1 MSGPADGEKPLH
13 EPGKQT
19 QPTEPNDKWT
29 AALEIL
35 SAEERGRFV
44 SAKDTSERDPRDVLA
59 DVLAAANEKKEE
71 CMRRRWKLVIKGRT
85 IILRDVLE
93 KISVWVSKIMTVGD
107 IAIQYDQA
115 NAALPW
121 AAIRLILQTSV
132 NDVEVFGY
140 VLSSIESIA
149 NAIAAGTI
157 FELRYLRRY
166 ESKLD
171 IFTQLSSAVKTLYG
185 AILRYLSAVLQYY
198 SHNTATRLVK
208 SIGTSKADFEE
219 KFKPVE
225 TARKVV
231 WELGQLAEAEKS
243 DWVLA
248 EISGLQDGQKSQAER
263 DQQQFEALGR
273 LLTEIQAPIDR
284 IGIQLNQI
292 QDGLE
297 RETRAKIL
305 RSISNI
311 QYSSHHKSAR
321 KGRLQGSGQWLLQKP
336 EYRAWREDS
345 ASAVLW
351 LHGIPGS
358 GKTKLASLIID
369 DLQNRE
375 NLAFFY
381 CMRNPAEPERGR
393 CDRILA
399 SLVRQLAAGLPNGS
413 ILAPVLTH
421 YEDALSGTC
430 DFEDQTWTSEE
441 SAAVLLELMEE
452 YPAVT
457 IVLDALDEVNQ
468 EDRQELMDILSEIL
482 RDSPNLLKIC
492 ICSRSNI
499 DIALHFEGSPNVY
512 IGSEN
517 SGDISAYI
525 DDRLKTARLLRGQLS
540 KDLHTKI
547 QDKLHEGARGM
558 FRWVD
563 LQIQA
568 LRPLK
573 VAADIE
579 SRLGALPVTLEESYW
594 EIYQEILNS
603 GEHAANLA
611 IFTFR
616 WLLSAKASISM
627 EAFAHIAC
635 YRLQSGSGP
644 GFTVAEITDVCANLI
659 VARSGSFEFA
669 HLSVREFLEGLRERN
684 IQTFLSD
691 FCHESIAVACLQL
704 LCAIPGDHTAELLEL
719 VSSRLSRLDDLE
731 LDVPENEPEA
741 GSVLKVSDN
750 ITHGNPRM
758 KAVDYATRFWVE
770 HVRDCFNKRVEN
782 PLSDLI
788 KSFLLDPLTSE
799 VSPKFKRWCESYQKF
814 RTSDR
819 LGESTKA
826 PHNPIWLAC
835 LHNWFEIVEFL
846 YQNTNS
852 SVDLEEPRRITG
864 YTDFGDIT
872 PLSYGVISE
881 NMRLIECILRCD
893 SNPSLQG
900 SSGRTKNDDGSPLL
914 LAATKGAVEYVT
926 TLLRRGPS
934 LEIQGEALCTAAFHG
949 HFDVLK
955 LLIDHNP
962 EVISQSGYRATFK
975 ACGQGKTDIVR
986 YLLDK
991 GAPTER
997 GVNFVFS
1004 AVFNR
1009 HIDTARFLLERD
1021 MAMRSGDVLSKALIL
1036 AVSHGDEATTDLLL
1050 QHGAYKEPVAV
1061 IRAIRQNTELAAIR
1075 LIKAGFDIRGRHM
1088 EKSRTPLHYAA
1099 EKGFGRAMEAIMEK
1113 AGFQSRLLLNVYD
1126 GERQTPLHIAAA
1138 AGHVS
1143 CLQILLKHGADVL
1156 AEDGEGRIP
1165 LDLAETRGREACES
1179 LIRARMVLLLE
1190 ELQREKEKRQ
1200 NSTMVFLPAASS
1212 GDQTETGKPGGTT
1225 SVTEKE
1231 QKQEQEGIV
1240 SET

>member
-1 MSGPADGEKPLH
+1 MSGPADWEKPLH

-19 QPTEPNDKWT
+19 QPTEPKDKWA
-29 AALEIL
+29 AALDIL
-35 SAEERGRFV
+35 SAEERERFV
-44 SAKDTSERDPRDVLA
+44 FAKGTSERDPRDVLA

-71 CMRRRWKLVIKGRT
+71 CMRRRWKLVIKGRS

-93 KISVWVSKIMTVGD
+93 KISVWVSKVMTVGD

-171 IFTQLSSAVKTLYG
+171 IFSQLSSAVRTLYA

-248 EISGLQDGQKSQAER
+248 EINGLQHGQKFQAER
-263 DQQQFEALGR
+263 EQQQFETLGR
-273 LLTEIQAPIDR
+273 LLSEIQAPIDR
-284 IGIQLNQI
+284 IGIQLKEI

-305 RSISNI
+305 RAISNI

-393 CDRILA
+393 CDRILV
-399 SLVRQLAAGLPNGS
+399 SLVRQLATGLPNGS
-413 ILAPVLTH
+413 ILPPVLAH

-430 DFEDQTWTSEE
+430 DFEDQSWTSEE
-441 SAAVLLELMEE
+441 SSAVLLELMEE

-457 IVLDALDEVNQ
+457 IVLDALDEVNE
-468 EDRQELMDILSEIL
+468 EDRQELMDILSELL
-482 RDSPNLLKIC
+482 RDSPNLLKIFVS
-492 ICSRSNI
+492 SRSNI

-512 IGSEN
+512 IDSEN
-517 SGDISAYI
+517 SGDISAFI
-525 DDRLKTARLLRGQLS
+525 DDRLNTARLLRGQIS

-547 QDKLHEGARGM
+547 QGRLLDGARGM

-568 LRPLK
+568 LRHLK

-579 SRLGALPVTLEESYW
+579 LRLGALPVTLEESYW
-594 EIYQEILNS
+594 EIYQGILNS

-616 WLLSAKASISM
+616 WLLYAKASISM

-635 YRLQSGSGP
+635 CHLQSVSGP

-659 VARSGSFEFA
+659 IARSGSFQFA

-684 IQTFLSD
+684 LQTFLSD
-691 FCHESIAVACLQL
+691 FCQERIAVACLQL
-704 LCAIPGDHTAELLEL
+704 LCAIPDDDPELAGPE
-719 VSSRLSRLDDLE
+719 LDD
-731 LDVPENEPEA
+731 PENEPKS
-741 GSVLKVSDN
+741 GSVLEVSEKN
-750 ITHGNPRM
+750 NHGNPRK
-758 KAVDYATRFWVE
+758 KAVDYATDYATQFWVE
-770 HVRDCFNKRVEN
+770 HVQDCSNERVKN

-788 KSFLLDPLTSE
+788 KSFLLDPLTSD
-799 VSPKFKRWCESYQKF
+799 VSPKFKRWCEGYQKF
-814 RTSDR
+814 RTFDR
-819 LGESTKA
+819 VGQSTKA

-852 SVDLEEPRRITG
+852 SLDLEEPRRINE
-864 YTDFGDIT
+864 YHEFGDIT

-881 NMRLIECILRCD
+881 NMRLIESILRCD

-900 SSGRTKNDDGSPLL
+900 SSGRTKNDWSPLL
-914 LAATKGAVEYVT
+914 HAAARGAVDYVT

-934 LEIQGEALCTAAFHG
+934 LETQGEALCKAASHG
-949 HFDVLK
+949 HSDVLK

-962 EVISQSGYRATFK
+962 EVISQSGFSATFK
-975 ACGQGKTDIVR
+975 ACGEGKTDIVR

-991 GAPTER
+991 GVPTER

-1021 MAMRSGDVLSKALIL
+1021 VAMRSGHVLSKALIL

-1061 IRAIRQNTELAAIR
+1061 IRAIRQDTELAAIH

-1099 EKGFGRAMEAIMEK
+1099 EKGFDRVMDAIMEK
-1113 AGFQSRLLLNVYD
+1113 AGFQSRLLVNVYD

-1138 AGHVS
+1138 AGHAS
-1143 CLQILLKHGADVL
+1143 CVQILLKHGADVL
-1156 AEDGEGRIP
+1156 AEDAEGRIP
-1165 LDLAETRGREACES
+1165 LDLAEMRDREACES
-1179 LIRARMVLLLE
+1179 LIRARMVSLME
-1190 ELQREKEKRQ
+1190 ELQREKEKR
-1200 NSTMVFLPAASS
+1200 NNNASTMVLLSATSS
-1212 GDQTETGKPGGTT
+1212 REQTGME
-1225 SVTEKE
+1225 S
-1231 QKQEQEGIV
+1231 
-1240 SET
+1240 